1 MANQSESPG
10 ITLLVTDDNPIYVK
24 FAETM
29 LENGAYGIVTTM
41 DGASCIKA
49 AKRLNPDLI
58 LLDVIMP
65 GINGFEVCRILKQEM
80 EAKDIPI
87 IFVTVEIGTG
97 R

>member
-1 MANQSESPG
+1 MASQSESPG
-10 ITLLVTDDNPIYVK
+10 ITLLVTDDRPIYVK

-41 DGASCIKA
+41 DGASCMKT

-58 LLDVIMP
+58 LLDVIMT
-65 GINGFEVCRILKQEM
+65 GINGFEVCRILKQDM

-87 IFVTVEIGTG
+87 IFSQ
-97 R
+97 

>member
-29 LENGAYGIVTTM
+29 LQNGAYGIVTTM

>member
-1 MANQSESPG
+1 MASQSESPG
-10 ITLLVTDDNPIYVK
+10 ITLLVTDDRPIYVK

-58 LLDVIMP
+58 LLDVIMT
-65 GINGFEVCRILKQEM
+65 GINGFEVCWILKQDVET
-80 EAKDIPI
+80 KDIPI
-87 IFVTVEIGTG
+87 IFVTVEIGAG

>member
-29 LENGAYGIVTTM
+29 LENGGYGIVTTM

-58 LLDVIMP
+58 LLDVIMT
-65 GINGFEVCRILKQEM
+65 GINGFEVCRILKQDVET
-80 EAKDIPI
+80 KDIPI

>member
-1 MANQSESPG
+1 MASQSESPG
-10 ITLLVTDDNPIYVK
+10 ITLLVTDDR
-24 FAETM
+24 ETM

-65 GINGFEVCRILKQEM
+65 GINGFEVCRILKQDM

-87 IFVTVEIGTG
+87 IFSQ
-97 R
+97 